1 MKLVVMI
8 PAFNEEKS
16 ISEVIK
22 SIPRKIKGID
32 KVEILVIN
40 DGSIDQTAIVAKKAG
55 ASRIAAHRKNRGVGS
70 AFNTGLDNAL
80 EMGADI
86 IINTDADGQ
95 FNAKD
100 IPRLVKPIIDGKS
113 DVVIGS
119 RFLDKNPE
127 MPLMK
132 KLGNL
137 FFSWLTRKITGVHLT
152 DTQCGFRAFTK
163 EVALRTV
170 LFGKFTYTQ
179 EFIIRAANNGFRIT
193 EIPIVVAK
201 RKTGKSKVVKTWYL
215 YGLKAIS
222 IVLKKYTDKHPLM
235 VFGTLSLGIF
245 IAGLIPFTWAMIYY
259 IETGH
264 FTGVLGSAMLAG
276 FLFLTSISTLTFG
289 ILADM
294 FVRQRILQE
303 EILYLQKASGFKKQP
318 SN

>member
-8 PAFNEEKS
+8 PAFNEEES
-16 ISEVIK
+16 IRKVIRA
-22 SIPRKIKGID
+22 IPRKIEGID
-32 KVEILVIN
+32 KVEILVID
-40 DGSIDQTAIVAKKAG
+40 DGSADDTAKAAKKAG
-55 ASRIAAHRKNRGVGS
+55 ASRIAVHRKNRGVGS
-70 AFNTGLDNAL
+70 AFNTGLENAL

-95 FNAKD
+95 FSAKD
-100 IPRLVKPIIDGKS
+100 IPRLIEPILKEKT

-119 RFLDKNPE
+119 RFLGKNPE
-127 MPLMK
+127 MPFMK
-132 KLGNL
+132 KAGNL
-137 FFSWLTRKITGVHLT
+137 LFSWLTRKISGADLT
-152 DTQCGFRAFTK
+152 DTQCGFRAFTR

-179 EFIIRAANNGFRIT
+179 EFIIRAANGCFRIT
-193 EIPIVVAK
+193 EIPIVAEK

-222 IVLKKYTDKHPLM
+222 IVLRKYTDTHPILI
-235 VFGTLSLGIF
+235 FGALSLAVF
-245 IAGLIPFTWAMIYY
+245 IVALFPFAWAMFYY
-259 IETGH
+259 LQTGH

-276 FLFLTSISTLTFG
+276 FLFLTSLITLTFG

-303 EILYLQKASGFKKQP
+303 DILYRQKLERYGKR
-318 SN
+318 